1 MNPIQI
7 CNLALSW
14 LGASRILNF
23 DENSNESRLCA
34 DNYDPLRQ
42 AVLEE
47 RAWTFADETIALT
60 APLPPVMGNEFAY
73 ELPTTMLRAYR
84 VYDPSGRRLEFRRQG
99 SKLLVAGYS
108 GDIFVRGTQ
117 DISETSRFSP
127 GFTQALAARIA
138 ADLAIALTR
147 SRQLQSDMWTLYNA
161 KLSQA
166 AANDATQATS
176 ERTDSTEL
184 TSARL
189 RG

>member
-1 MNPIQI
+1 VNPIQI

-14 LGASRILNF
+14 LGANRILSF

-34 DNYDPLRQ
+34 DVYEPLRQ

-47 RAWTFADETIALT
+47 RAWTFAEDIRRLSSPLSPTLGDEY
-60 APLPPVMGNEFAY
+60 AY
-73 ELPTTMLRAYR
+73 ELPTDILRAYR
-84 VYDPSGRRLEFRRQG
+84 VYDNNGRRLEFRRQG
-99 SKLLVAGYS
+99 SQLLVSGYR
-108 GDIFVRGTQ
+108 GPIYVRGTVDLQ
-117 DISETSRFSP
+117 ESSRFTP
-127 GFTQALAARIA
+127 GFTQALAARMA

-147 SRQLQSDMWTLYNA
+147 SRQLQADMWVIYNA

-184 TSARL
+184 TGARY
-189 RG
+189 R